1 MASSVHETVL
11 IFFPIFFII
20 IMNTIKLPDE
30 NLTACNLLTAS
41 AILATKMAAVFSS
54 LFMYIEFMQTKQ

>member
-1 MASSVHETVL
+1 
-11 IFFPIFFII
+11 
-20 IMNTIKLPDE
+20 MNTIKLPDE

-41 AILATKMAAVFSS
+41 AILATKMAAAFSS